1 MYRMYFG
8 NTLMPVAP
16 GALKMKIKN
25 QNETVSLVSEGELN
39 ILKSPGL
46 TELSF
51 TLLLPRAPYAFALYE
66 DGFKPPD
73 HFLALFEKLKT
84 ERRAFDFTV
93 LRRLDSGAEALSETN
108 MKCALEDYTVSESA
122 EDGMDFSVDVTLRQY
137 VPYGVKTLVVKN
149 NEATETTDRDAGGK
163 EKTERYTVR
172 DGDTRWDIARTELGD
187 GTRWKEIYQLNKK
200 VLDDEASRRGM
211 PAESGS
217 RWIFTGTVI
226 QIPS

>member
-1 MYRMYFG
+1 M
-8 NTLMPVAP
+8 
-16 GALKMKIKN
+16 
-25 QNETVSLVSEGELN
+25 
-39 ILKSPGL
+39 
-46 TELSF
+46 
-51 TLLLPRAPYAFALYE
+51 
-66 DGFKPPD
+66 
-73 HFLALFEKLKT
+73 
-84 ERRAFDFTV
+84 

-163 EKTERYTVR
+163 EKNRALHRARRRHAMGHRPHGARRRHALE
-172 DGDTRWDIARTELGD
+172 GDLPA
-187 GTRWKEIYQLNKK
+187 KQK

>member
-137 VPYGVKTLVVKN
+137 VPYGVKTLV
-149 NEATETTDRDAGGK
+149 AP
-163 EKTERYTVR
+163 
-172 DGDTRWDIARTELGD
+172 W
-187 GTRWKEIYQLNKK
+187 
-200 VLDDEASRRGM
+200 
-211 PAESGS
+211 
-217 RWIFTGTVI
+217 
-226 QIPS
+226 